1 MEQEGR
7 AELGHA
13 MADVHLPVPS
23 AFPDQTAIPYCL
35 PQTVPTKLPRVE
47 DWADIST
54 DDLCGLSR
62 PC

>member
-13 MADVHLPVPS
+13 TADVHLSVPS

-35 PQTVPTKLPRVE
+35 PQTVSIKLPCVE
-47 DWADIST
+47 DWPDIGI
-54 DDLCGLSR
+54 DDLYGLSR